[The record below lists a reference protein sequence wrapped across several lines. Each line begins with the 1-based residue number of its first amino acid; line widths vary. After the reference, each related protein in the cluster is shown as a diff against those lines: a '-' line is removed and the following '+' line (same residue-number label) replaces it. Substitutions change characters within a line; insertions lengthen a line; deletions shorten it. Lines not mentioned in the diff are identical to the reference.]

1 MSEPRRLLVAGA
13 NGKLG
18 RAQIPRIEA
27 RVDVKIVGRV
37 GRGDDLRAA
46 LQASRPTFVLDVT
59 TPDVVAEHARVALE
73 EGAHVIVATTG
84 LPEAQR
90 PALDRLARERQ
101 RGLLVA
107 PNLSPVVVLLQAAA
121 RRLVP
126 YVPRVE
132 ILESHHEA
140 KRDAPSGTSRATAR
154 QLAEAGARPGPDR
167 GDPTPRGLDVDG
179 VRVHSMRLPGLHARQ
194 EVRMASEHEG
204 VMLVHEA
211 YGREA
216 YLAGVLLALDRLP
229 DHVGW
234 VDGLEALL

>member
-1 MSEPRRLLVAGA
+1 MTEPRRIVVAGA
-13 NGKLG
+13 HGKMG
-18 RAQIPRIEA
+18 RALVPLLEA
-27 RVDVKIVGRV
+27 RDDVEVVGRV

-46 LQASRPTFVLDVT
+46 LRAGRATFLLDVT
-59 TPDVVAEHARVALE
+59 TPDAVAAHARLALE
-73 EGAHVIVATTG
+73 EGAHAIVATTG
-84 LPEAQR
+84 LADSER
-90 PALDRLARERQ
+90 PALDRLARERG

-126 YVPRVE
+126 YLSRVE

-154 QLAEAGARPGPDR
+154 QLARAGAKPGPDL
-167 GDPTPRGLDVDG
+167 GDPAPRGLDVDG
-179 VRVHSMRLPGLHARQ
+179 VRVHSLRLPGLHARQ
-194 EVRMASEHEG
+194 EIRMASAHEG
-204 VMLVHEA
+204 VTLAHEA

-229 DHVGW
+229 QHVGW
-234 VDGLEALL
+234 VDGLEPLL